1 MKLSRLIK
9 RAERRSDTVAA
20 SDPYLGE
27 FFGQRGGLGG
37 YVDTEKA
44 SGHSVAIACQSLIS
58 SSLSQIPLKLY
69 RKMPNGGREA
79 ATEHPLYDVLQSNFN
94 PQLEA
99 YHGREWTLAAA
110 LQHGNAY
117 ARIETNGRG
126 QVVGLYPYDPRM
138 VSVEQLASGRLRYKV
153 TSEKRGTLVLLQE
166 EMLHIRYRTQ
176 DGIMGLSPVQHARQ
190 TFALALSQNDEAAS
204 QSENAFRPSV
214 VISLPQKVGADNKQT
229 LFDNFIEKFIG
240 SAKANKP
247 IILDGGAEVKPFSQ
261 NSKDAEF
268 LESRK
273 LSNLDV
279 CRIYNV
285 PPSAV
290 GITDNAT
297 YSNIGEESRAL
308 VTRCLAPWAKR
319 VEQAMNS
326 ALLTPES
333 RKRYFIEH
341 DLAGLLR
348 GDLTARYAAYKTG
361 KEGGWLNANEIR
373 GFENMPEI
381 EGGDEYLTP
390 LNMKPAGQAE
400 QGTEAA

>member
-1 MKLSRLIK
+1 MRLANLLN
-9 RAERRSDTVAA
+9 RAERRSETVTT

-27 FFGQRGGLGG
+27 FFGHRSGIGG
-37 YVDTEKA
+37 YVDTDKA

-69 RKMPNGGREA
+69 RRIDNGGREA
-79 ATEHPLYDVLQSNFN
+79 ATDHPLYDVLQSNFN

-110 LQHGNAY
+110 LQRGNAY

-126 QVVGLYPYDPRM
+126 QVTALYPYDPRM
-138 VSVEQLASGRLRYKV
+138 VTVERLSNGRLRYKV
-153 TSEKRGTLVLLQE
+153 ASEKGGTIILLQE

-176 DGIMGLSPVQHARQ
+176 DGIMGISPIQHARQ

-214 VISLPQKVGADNKQT
+214 VISMPQKIGAENKQT
-229 LFDNFIEKFIG
+229 LFDNFVEKFMG
-240 SAKANKP
+240 SAKANRP
-247 IILDGGAEVKPFSQ
+247 IVLDGGAEIKPFSQ

-326 ALLTPES
+326 ALLTPET

-348 GDLTARYAAYKTG
+348 GDLTARYAAYRTG
-361 KEGGWLNANEIR
+361 KDGGWLNANEIR

-381 EGGDEYLTP
+381 DGGDEYLTP
-390 LNMKPAGQAE
+390 LNMRPSGN
-400 QGTEAA
+400 GEAA